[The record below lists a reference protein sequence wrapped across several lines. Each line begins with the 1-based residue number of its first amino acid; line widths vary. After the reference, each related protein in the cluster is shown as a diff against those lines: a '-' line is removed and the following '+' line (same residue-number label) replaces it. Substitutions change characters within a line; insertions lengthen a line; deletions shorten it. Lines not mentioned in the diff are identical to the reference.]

1 MQLLLPL
8 VNGAMKF
15 NTPPRWPQ
23 PPADWTPPP
32 GWSPDPSWPPAPED
46 WQFWIE
52 DDPATASPA
61 AAPRNTKKRT
71 SLPTRLRKAWSY
83 AASSD
88 SRHWIFGGTGLA
100 AGLLLG
106 VVVGAVASSPTT
118 PSAAGSSTAVDSSTA
133 DVDFGSTDIETAV
146 EDCGL
151 TDVAGIS
158 VGDEGHSVTIQ
169 TTGDENSYGAV
180 VFEMVC
186 VLQGLEASDSVIS
199 RMDNTRALDGRQTG
213 TWGDFEASWGYHP
226 DDGLNLVIEE
236 M

>member
-1 MQLLLPL
+1 M
-8 VNGAMKF
+8 
-15 NTPPRWPQ
+15 
-23 PPADWTPPP
+23 
-32 GWSPDPSWPPAPED
+32 
-46 WQFWIE
+46 
-52 DDPATASPA
+52 
-61 AAPRNTKKRT
+61 
-71 SLPTRLRKAWSY
+71 
-83 AASSD
+83 
-88 SRHWIFGGTGLA
+88 
-100 AGLLLG
+100 
-106 VVVGAVASSPTT
+106 
-118 PSAAGSSTAVDSSTA
+118 DSSTA